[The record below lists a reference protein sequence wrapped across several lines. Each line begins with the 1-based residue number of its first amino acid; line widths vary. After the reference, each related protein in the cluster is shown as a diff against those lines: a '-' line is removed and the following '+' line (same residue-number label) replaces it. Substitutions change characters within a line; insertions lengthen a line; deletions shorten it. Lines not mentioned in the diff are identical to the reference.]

1 MVHTL
6 NNILFEGFRR
16 FVPFYVREKRDI
28 KCPWNNAALRKLK
41 NKKNKEWK
49 KFKSTGNKLLYE
61 TAFLNYDQLNTVL
74 YNNYIS
80 RVKSNLKS
88 NPNSFW
94 NFVNSRGKS
103 EFKPKSLW
111 F

>member
-1 MVHTL
+1 MSFDFDNLFLNESIDNMVHTL

-61 TAFLNYDQLNTVL
+61 KAFLNYFITI
-74 YNNYIS
+74 IS
-80 RVKSNLKS
+80 V
-88 NPNSFW
+88 
-94 NFVNSRGKS
+94 
-103 EFKPKSLW
+103 E
-111 F
+111 